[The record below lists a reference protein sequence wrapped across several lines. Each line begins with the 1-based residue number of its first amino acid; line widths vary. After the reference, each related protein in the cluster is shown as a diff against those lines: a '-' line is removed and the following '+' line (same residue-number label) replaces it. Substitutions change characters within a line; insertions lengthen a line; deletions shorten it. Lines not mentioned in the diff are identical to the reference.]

1 MVKNSKGG
9 SKSKK
14 IARKHVNAVSNKSI
28 RRIAEDGEMY
38 AIVVN
43 HFGGQCEVVTTDGI
57 TRLCILR
64 GKFKGRARRDNNI
77 RKGSWVMIGVREWEV
92 REDGKTK
99 CDLLCVYSD
108 IERDELKQLNDVSF
122 IELDKV
128 NTEMTGV
135 AVDNNVVFKDDNTSD
150 YNTII
155 AEESEHEQ
163 ENAIATENSI
173 ATENGTKHAKD
184 TSTNN
189 DWLNSNSD
197 DDSTPS
203 ANDKYTFDIDE
214 I

>member
-14 IARKHVNAVSNKSI
+14 IARKHVNAAVNKTI
-28 RRIAEDGEMY
+28 RRVNEEGEMY

-43 HFGGQCEVVTTDGI
+43 HFGGQCEVVTTDGVK
-57 TRLCILR
+57 RLCILR

-77 RKGSWVMIGVREWEV
+77 RKGSWVMIGVRDWEV
-92 REDGKTK
+92 RGDGKEK

-108 IERDELKQLNDVSF
+108 MDRDELKQTNDVCF
-122 IELDKV
+122 VELDKV
-128 NTEMTGV
+128 NTELTGV
-135 AVDNNVVFKDDNTSD
+135 EIDNNVVFKDDNTSV

-155 AEESEHEQ
+155 EENDEEENDIEQ
-163 ENAIATENSI
+163 TNENTLNNTIDNS
-173 ATENGTKHAKD
+173 
-184 TSTNN
+184 

-197 DDSTPS
+197 DDNKPITSNAGS
-203 ANDKYTFDIDE
+203 EYTFDIDE

>member
-14 IARKHVNAVSNKSI
+14 IARKHVNAAVNKII
-28 RRIAEDGEMY
+28 RRVNEEGEMY

-43 HFGGQCEVVTTDGI
+43 HFGGQCEVVTTDGV

-77 RKGSWVMIGVREWEV
+77 RKGTWVMIGVRDWEI
-92 REDGKTK
+92 RGDGKEK

-108 IERDELKQLNDVSF
+108 MDRDELKQSNDVSF
-122 IELDKV
+122 VELDKV
-128 NTEMTGV
+128 NTELTGV
-135 AVDNNVVFKDDNTSD
+135 EIDNNVVFKDDNTSV

-155 AEESEHEQ
+155 EENDEEDNDIEQ
-163 ENAIATENSI
+163 TNEKTLKNTIDNS
-173 ATENGTKHAKD
+173 
-184 TSTNN
+184 

-197 DDSTPS
+197 DDSKPISSNTES
-203 ANDKYTFDIDE
+203 EYTFDIDE